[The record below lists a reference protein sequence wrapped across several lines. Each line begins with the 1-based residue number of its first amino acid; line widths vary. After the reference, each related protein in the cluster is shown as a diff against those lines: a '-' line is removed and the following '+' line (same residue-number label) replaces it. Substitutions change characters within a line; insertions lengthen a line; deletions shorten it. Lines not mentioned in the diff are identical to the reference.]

1 MIMRDKAFRVQGSGE
16 RSSFFVLRS
25 LLLIFGGRAASPA
38 AILYA
43 PFDHQADAEARVPP
57 VRPISRVAHPASPVS
72 PLPPVPT
79 KNQERR
85 TRNGLTLI
93 ELLSSFAILA
103 IIVALLGVT
112 LNTATDNWHD
122 AQARTRVVAQAR
134 AVMDTIAQDL
144 RQAVAT
150 TNFPITIEN
159 APATYGATNNAI
171 QFIRI
176 ISAAGT
182 NQYAI
187 KAVRY
192 SVLSSNSTPQFVRW
206 THPLVVDPPENPPDN
221 LPGTMDD
228 DHSPFAG
235 SSPLTLADGLAA
247 LRFSPPADTNSI
259 VQAGAPVWPYIDI
272 YFELLGADDCR
283 TAAGLSE
290 TIQTA
295 FVERHVLRFSQR
307 VYLPAANRWNLP

>member
-25 LLLIFGGRAASPA
+25 LLRGANTP
-38 AILYA
+38 
-43 PFDHQADAEARVPP
+43 D
-57 VRPISRVAHPASPVS
+57 VA
-72 PLPPVPT
+72 T
-79 KNQERR
+79 KNQEPR
-85 TRNGLTLI
+85 TRNASRHGLTLI

-112 LNTATDNWHD
+112 LNTATDNWHE

-134 AVMDTIAQDL
+134 AVMDTMSHDL

-150 TNFPITIEN
+150 TNFPITLEN

-171 QFIRI
+171 QFIHL

-192 SVLSSNSTPQFVRW
+192 SVVSSNSTPQLVRW
-206 THPLVVDPPENPPDN
+206 THTLPVNPPENPPGN

-228 DHSPFAG
+228 DHSPFA
-235 SSPLTLADGLAA
+235 SSPPLTLADGLAA

-272 YFELLGADDCR
+272 YFELLSEDDCR
-283 TAAGLSE
+283 TASGLSPE

-307 VYLPAANRWNLP
+307 VFLPAANRWNLP